1 MNEFLKDIIGNVEPL
16 NDEVYGPRY
25 RCSLTLKDGTFL
37 PCAVIQSKQRLVNL
51 AKRRINEESKGRG
64 VFRRRSDPYGEI
76 LATFVAS
83 GNRINDYDVKSA
95 ALSKYAIPISLL
107 SQIRGETTMGWTG
120 WVFRMKDGQ
129 LFSYGTSFL
138 MEFFHLP
145 DGYSFSEVEEV
156 IKHSFADSHGNV
168 IPLMISIT

>member
-1 MNEFLKDIIGNVEPL
+1 
-16 NDEVYGPRY
+16 
-25 RCSLTLKDGTFL
+25 
-37 PCAVIQSKQRLVNL
+37 
-51 AKRRINEESKGRG
+51 
-64 VFRRRSDPYGEI
+64 
-76 LATFVAS
+76 
-83 GNRINDYDVKSA
+83 VKSA

-156 IKHSFADSHGNV
+156 INHSFADSHGNV
-168 IPLMISIT
+168 ISLKRGALLQQGYRPDSVLREPVFFTCALEGM